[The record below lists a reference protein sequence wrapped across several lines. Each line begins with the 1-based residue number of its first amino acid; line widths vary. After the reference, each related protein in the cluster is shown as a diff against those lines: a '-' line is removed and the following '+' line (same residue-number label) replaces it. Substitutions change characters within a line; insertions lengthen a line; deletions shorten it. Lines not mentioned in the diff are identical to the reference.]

1 LQVEENVEN
10 KNETKN
16 DDSTEK
22 KETSTSNKKSS
33 STNKKSSSTNIKP
46 DTNTSNNNNNSS
58 GSNSAT
64 TPAPKSTYA
73 SLSVSGTTAN
83 DDVKVSQ
90 SGNNFTLSGSIEEKE
105 PVGNIKSGSYVRLK
119 VTAPKVYPVET
130 LKNASVTFLYNKITF
145 TQAKN
150 NFLENVSSTSKAYF
164 YFNQEF
170 KKGSEISIVVDWGDG
185 NDITYKFKFDID
197 ITEKNN

>member
-1 LQVEENVEN
+1 MFKIISAEFKKILSKPGIYILSLLLAVILVLGVFIYNPQVQE
-10 KNETKN
+10 
-16 DDSTEK
+16 S
-22 KETSTSNKKSS
+22 
-33 STNKKSSSTNIKP
+33 
-46 DTNTSNNNNNSS
+46 
-58 GSNSAT
+58 
-64 TPAPKSTYA
+64 
-73 SLSVSGTTAN
+73 
-83 DDVKVSQ
+83 
-90 SGNNFTLSGSIEEKE
+90 
-105 PVGNIKSGSYVRLK
+105 
-119 VTAPKVYPVET
+119 
-130 LKNASVTFLYNKITF
+130 NKITF